1 MIEMMTSD
9 PSSQRSGDR
18 PTHAP
23 PSDGPGDRRR
33 ERSGT
38 PANWGLVFDLGLRM
52 GISVI
57 LGIGIG
63 LLADGWLGT
72 RPLLTLVGAALGVGA
87 AMYTIWE
94 VAREAMRK

>member
-9 PSSQRSGDR
+9 PTRRRSDDR
-18 PTHAP
+18 PPHAP
-23 PSDGPGDRRR
+23 RSDGPGDRRGG
-33 ERSGT
+33 RSGP

-57 LGIGIG
+57 LGVGLG
-63 LLADGWLGT
+63 LLADGWFGT